1 MPFGD
6 GAQLRDVYRR
16 MKREGYAFIASNVA
30 EPNVLLGLLEGAEA
44 SRADLLVQISY
55 GAMGFAGAGDAW
67 AGLRALSSYLR
78 AVSEC
83 YSIGIFLNLD
93 HQQEKHL
100 DLVERA
106 IAARIP
112 SSIMIDASHEPFE
125 RNVAITRKVVE
136 MAHPRGILVE
146 GELGIIKGAEEDVVS
161 DEAFYTD
168 PDDAVEFVE
177 RTGVDLLAISIGTEH
192 GVSKGRTLTL
202 RLDLAR
208 RVNEALREAG
218 YDIPLVIHGSSGL
231 STEQLRELIR
241 CGVCKIN
248 RDTFY
253 QYLYTCT
260 AYDFYRQ
267 RHESIVPP
275 EGVRFDPETFE
286 SSNDWTPD
294 KKAFDPRAVGKEI
307 QRAVKEALMR
317 FNEEIGSAGRSL
329 FASGSGSGS
338 SPS

>member
-6 GAQLRDVYRR
+6 GAKLQEVYRR

-30 EPNVLLGLLEGAEA
+30 EPNVLLGLMEGAEA

-55 GAMGFAGAGDAW
+55 GAMRFAGAGDAW
-67 AGLRALSSYLR
+67 AGLKALSSYIR
-78 AVSEC
+78 ALSER
-83 YSIGIFLNLD
+83 YSVGIFLNLD
-93 HQQEKHL
+93 HQQEKHREL
-100 DLVERA
+100 IERA
-106 IAARIP
+106 VEAKIP

-125 RNVAITRKVVE
+125 RNVEITRWVVE
-136 MAHPRGILVE
+136 RAHSQGILVE

-161 DEAFYTD
+161 DEAFYTN

-177 RTGVDLLAISIGTEH
+177 ETGVDLLAISIGTEH
-192 GVSKGRTLTL
+192 GVSQGRTLTL
-202 RLDLAR
+202 RLDIAR

-253 QYLYTCT
+253 QYLYART
-260 AYDFYRQ
+260 AYDFYREH
-267 RHESIVPP
+267 HEGILPP
-275 EGVRFDPETFE
+275 EGVQFDPETFE
-286 SSNDWTPD
+286 ASDDWAPD

-307 QRAVKEALMR
+307 QKAIKEALVR
-317 FNEEIGSAGRSL
+317 FHHEIGSAGRSL
-329 FASGSGSGS
+329 F
-338 SPS
+338 SPG